1 MHMQDGFYRRQRA
14 IKFSG
19 MAMCALALSLCVH
32 PTKLSAQGAAPK
44 GSRCFAINV
53 HLNGQAI
60 AGPKTVTLK
69 TTKAEDTVSLDQT
82 CFQLP
87 SDMLKSELI
96 EISFTLPGSQ
106 IHMADIPTDFFSG
119 QWDVQLA
126 DKKFGS
132 DVSVPKHANVSG
144 ICAVVFHGG
153 DSEQS
158 LSQPQCR
165 TPLTVKAGN

>member
-1 MHMQDGFYRRQRA
+1 MQRA
-14 IKFSG
+14 FDRFRHAMRFSG
-19 MAMCALALSLCVH
+19 FAMCALVLSLCVH
-32 PTKLSAQGAAPK
+32 PTKMSAQGAAPK
-44 GSRCFAINV
+44 GRCFAINV
-53 HLNGQAI
+53 HLNGQAVD
-60 AGPKTVTLK
+60 GPKVVTLK
-69 TTKAEDTVSLDQT
+69 TTKAEDTVSLDKT

-106 IHMADIPTDFFSG
+106 IHMADVPTDFFSG

-132 DVSVPKHANVSG
+132 DVSVPKNANVSG

-165 TPLTVKAGN
+165 TPLTAKAGN